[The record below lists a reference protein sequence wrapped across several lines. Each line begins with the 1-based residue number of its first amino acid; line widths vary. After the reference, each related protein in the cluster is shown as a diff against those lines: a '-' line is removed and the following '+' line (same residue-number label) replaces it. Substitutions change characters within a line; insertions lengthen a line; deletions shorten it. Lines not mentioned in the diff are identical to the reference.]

1 MVVKPEAYVWNSFSP
16 YFKTETTL
24 AEVSKEFKKEYSEK
38 ILREINKA
46 LDKSLFL
53 PFENNDPSLKRASKI
68 TFKKDYV
75 TI

>member
-53 PFENNDPSLKRASKI
+53 PFEK
-68 TFKKDYV
+68 
-75 TI
+75 